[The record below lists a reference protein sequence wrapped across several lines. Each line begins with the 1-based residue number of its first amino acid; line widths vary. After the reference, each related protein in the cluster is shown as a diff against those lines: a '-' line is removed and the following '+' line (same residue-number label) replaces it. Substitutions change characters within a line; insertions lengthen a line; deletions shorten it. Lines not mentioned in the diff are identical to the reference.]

1 MQYSMQGKRH
11 PGGCNNGLRQGVFHL
26 AVFAML
32 SLGFAQVS
40 QAGVISTY
48 DVTSFEER
56 QEHAA
61 DIERFLARA
70 DVAAEL
76 QRLGVAASDVAA
88 RVASLTDQEI
98 AALHDR
104 IEQQVAGGDA
114 VAVIGV
120 VFLVLLILELVGVID
135 IFKAL

>member
-1 MQYSMQGKRH
+1 MQYSMQGKRRSF
-11 PGGCNNGLRQGVFHL
+11 GRNNGLRQGIFHL

-32 SLGFAQVS
+32 SLGFAQAS
-40 QAGVISTY
+40 QAGVITTY
-48 DVTSFEER
+48 DVTRFEVR
-56 QEHAA
+56 QQHAA
-61 DIERFLARA
+61 DVEQFFARA

-76 QRLGVAASDVAA
+76 QRLGVAADDVVV

-114 VAVIGV
+114 IAVIGV
-120 VFLVLLILELVGVID
+120 VFLVLLILELVGVTD

>member
-11 PGGCNNGLRQGVFHL
+11 PGGCNHYLRQGVFHL

-40 QAGVISTY
+40 AAGVIGTY
-48 DVTSFEER
+48 DLTSFEAS

-61 DIERFLARA
+61 DIGRFLARA

-76 QRLGVAASDVAA
+76 QRLGVDAADVAA
-88 RVASLTDQEI
+88 RVESLTDQEI

-114 VAVIGV
+114 IAVIGV
-120 VFLVLLILELVGVID
+120 VFLVLLILELVGVTD